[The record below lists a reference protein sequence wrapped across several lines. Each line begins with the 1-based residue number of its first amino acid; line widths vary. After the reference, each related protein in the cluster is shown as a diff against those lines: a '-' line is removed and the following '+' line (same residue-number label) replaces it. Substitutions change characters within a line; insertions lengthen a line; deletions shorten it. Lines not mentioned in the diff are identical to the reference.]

1 MCMCA
6 ANKNQRT
13 PLQRK
18 ANANEA
24 ISRILAKQARRA

>member
-1 MCMCA
+1 MCS
-6 ANKNQRT
+6 ANKTKRT

-24 ISRILAKQARRA
+24 INRILAKQARRA